1 MSSCDT
7 DSMKTIL
14 VWDCSDG
21 DLRYAE
27 QEVAKLLALR
37 SNECGVVAVG
47 RELEWADL
55 AGFAASVKPT
65 IFHFIGHGDELGQL
79 EVREEGSTFG
89 RPAKD
94 VIRVVREVSSGL
106 EGVYLSACF
115 SAKTGPEL
123 LNSLPTA
130 GGWAIGTTSKV
141 DDDLA
146 AVFTEKFYHH
156 LLGAQA
162 TPEEAY
168 RVAHAYTEADWP
180 DEVSHSA
187 WFARSPLPTVDAMA
201 RDINSAI
208 RDIFNR
214 SAFMTSMRR
223 EVSMQELDTALQQ
236 VGNALTTGRVMS
248 RLEGAV
254 IHKIPLEWLQDPE
267 IQKFIQSATRGL
279 AATRRAVAVL
289 KAGADPGTDCV
300 YGNVL
305 NFDQTV
311 PEDEWMRR
319 VNAVDHARNRILEA
333 ANELFVRH
341 NVHRLDRIPTSFS
354 GADMKQAR
362 TRASRSMTRGPS

>member
-1 MSSCDT
+1 M
-7 DSMKTIL
+7 

-21 DLRYAE
+21 DLRYAD

-37 SNECGVVAVG
+37 SNDCGVVAVG
-47 RELEWADL
+47 REIEWADL

-65 IFHFIGHGDELGQL
+65 IFHFIGHGDALGQL

-94 VIRVVREVSSGL
+94 VIRVVREASSGL

-156 LLGAQA
+156 LLGSAA

-168 RVAHAYTEADWP
+168 RVAHAYTDADWP
-180 DEVSHSA
+180 DEVPHSV
-187 WFARSPLPTVDAMA
+187 WFARSPLPTVDTMA

-214 SAFMTSMRR
+214 SAFMTRMRH
-223 EVSMQELDTALQQ
+223 EVSLQELDTALQH
-236 VGNALTTGRVMS
+236 VGRALTTGQVMS
-248 RLEGAV
+248 RQDRAV
-254 IHKIPLEWLQDPE
+254 IDTLPPEWLQDPE
-267 IQKFIQSATRGL
+267 VKKFVVSATRGL

-289 KAGADPGTDCV
+289 KDGASGTDRV

-305 NFDQTV
+305 NFDKTV
-311 PEDEWMRR
+311 AEDEWMRR
-319 VNAVDHARNRILEA
+319 VNKVDQTRNLILKA
-333 ANELFVRH
+333 ANALFTRH
-341 NVHRLDRIPTSFS
+341 NVQPLPRIALSFS
-354 GADMKQAR
+354 RTDIQKAR
-362 TRASRSMTRGPS
+362 DRATGNMTPDI